1 MLVCQAYL
9 QATTKSK
16 TLLQKEAEVYRRL
29 FKYMQIIDTFSPGST
44 IASHYYK
51 KQNPF
56 RASLMLSLNVGSG
69 LRHSPVPH
77 QHHQRTAEGRN
88 ETLDQD
94 PQASLGV
101 TLHLGKKFLNR
112 AEVL

>member
-9 QATTKSK
+9 QATTK
-16 TLLQKEAEVYRRL
+16 TLLQKEAEIYRRL
-29 FKYMQIIDTFSPGST
+29 FKHMQIIDTFSLGNT

-77 QHHQRTAEGRN
+77 QHHQSTAEGRN

-94 PQASLGV
+94 LQASFGV
-101 TLHLGKKFLNR
+101 TLQLGKKILNR
-112 AEVL
+112 AEVV